1 MVKQHKPL
9 SSLNKKRELRN
20 EKLELRIKKINTDMK
35 KYILSI
41 ILGAALLFTANK
53 LSAQP
58 GFDDDVTDTPIDG
71 GIALVLVAGAAFGAK
86 KIKALKD

>member
-9 SSLNKKRELRN
+9 NSLNKK
-20 EKLELRIKKINTDMK
+20 KQSIDMK
-35 KYILSI
+35 KYILSMM
-41 ILGAALLFTANK
+41 LGAALLFTVNT

-58 GFDDDVTDTPIDG
+58 GFDDDVQDTPLDG
-71 GIALVLVAGAAFGAK
+71 GIALVLVAGAALGAR